1 MGSTIAPP
9 DSALTT
15 RAEPLACKP
24 LTDSDAVED
33 CLVVVGGQYHELAA
47 RHNELVDWVD
57 GVVGED

>member
-1 MGSTIAPP
+1 M
-9 DSALTT
+9 
-15 RAEPLACKP
+15 ACKP
-24 LTDSDAVED
+24 LTDSAAVED